1 MTAFFVILNGWIAKL
16 SCQGVSIWINL
27 NKSMTF
33 KINCLLPCNSV
44 NGKIIQIIVHPTHTI
59 QQLLSS
65 VGLQYHLIYKGSIL
79 LPSFTVSFYNINAGD
94 CLVAVPKN
102 CPNQINFYKKNT
114 QINPMFLQQFTGT
127 NAVSNEIEKYKMFDN
142 SQLFVDLKP
151 KAYRKAVKKY
161 NEIMDKKESR
171 PLPITETIYY
181 KPDKPCSEPLPKFWL
196 KP

>member
-1 MTAFFVILNGWIAKL
+1 MFQT
-16 SCQGVSIWINL
+16 
-27 NKSMTF
+27 
-33 KINCLLPCNSV
+33 
-44 NGKIIQIIVHPTHTI
+44 
-59 QQLLSS
+59 
-65 VGLQYHLIYKGSIL
+65 
-79 LPSFTVSFYNINAGD
+79 
-94 CLVAVPKN
+94 AVPKN
-102 CPNQINFYKKNT
+102 RPNQINFYKKNT